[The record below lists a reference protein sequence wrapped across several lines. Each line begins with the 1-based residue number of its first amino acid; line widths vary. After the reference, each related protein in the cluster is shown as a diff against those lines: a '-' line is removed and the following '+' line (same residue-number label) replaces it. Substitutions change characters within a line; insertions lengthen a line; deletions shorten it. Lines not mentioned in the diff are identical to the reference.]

1 MGSIRVSEGGL
12 VLVGGGR
19 LALVA
24 EVPPAERAPTTA
36 RGRGSSAHAICCGQR
51 SRCALH
57 ASAHH
62 GAPSGASTPCM
73 QVLTTAP
80 SSPQVQPAD
89 PGAAAMLGVALCWAS
104 GRHAK
109 YEATRYLQNCVEMRA
124 CMCSPWRPS
133 PHRYLQNCVEMLRD
147 RMAVTFA
154 ALNQSPLPD
163 AAAATA
169 AAAAAARTSGSAS
182 GTAAMPEEH
191 ALADAAF
198 DRAMAGSHSS
208 GSEMASRSALLEA
221 LLSAGQEPEEAAAV
235 FECLAQRGSRREM
248 VSRRQ
253 WRAAVALAAARGAGA
268 VTGAGEAAAVHEG
281 GGNEGSAGGPCGGDV
296 RGGGGSGGGDVR
308 GGGGSGGGDVRGGG
322 GSGGGDGAVV
332 GDGVDART
340 GAVVGGRR
348 HTPNRL
354 SIEGVD
360 TLFLYIGCSL
370 YAQQL
375 LMKPALHACA
385 HHGALCPTGTRSSCS

>member
-1 MGSIRVSEGGL
+1 
-12 VLVGGGR
+12 
-19 LALVA
+19 
-24 EVPPAERAPTTA
+24 
-36 RGRGSSAHAICCGQR
+36 
-51 SRCALH
+51 
-57 ASAHH
+57 
-62 GAPSGASTPCM
+62 M

-89 PGAAAMLGVALCWAS
+89 PGAAAMLGVALGWAS

-109 YEATRYLQNCVEMRA
+109 YEATRYLLNCVEMRA
-124 CMCSPWRPS
+124 CMCSPWRPT

-163 AAAATA
+163 APTAAA

-198 DRAMAGSHSS
+198 ERAMAGSHSA

-281 GGNEGSAGGPCGGDV
+281 GGDEGSAGGP
-296 RGGGGSGGGDVR
+296 GGGDVR
-308 GGGGSGGGDVRGGG
+308 GGGGSGGGN
-322 GSGGGDGAVV
+322 GAVV

-385 HHGALCPTGTRSSCS
+385 HHGAQCPTGTRSSCS